1 MESSSNETVY
11 YFSKDCYDNCT
22 SNGLCL
28 NSTCYCNQGFS
39 GDDCSMTYKKY
50 KKQGFKLSS
59 MTKFYFLLFG
69 AGFFATLLYICFKP
83 SASNTNYA
91 KLE

>member
-1 MESSSNETVY
+1 M
-11 YFSKDCYDNCT
+11 
-22 SNGLCL
+22 

-39 GDDCSMTYKKY
+39 GGDCSMTYKQY
-50 KKQGFKLSS
+50 KKQGFKVSS

-69 AGFFATLLYICFKP
+69 AGFIATLFYIGCKTNP
-83 SASNTNYA
+83 VNTNYA